1 MFILLFIGGDLME
14 TIAQISYKENV
25 IIKAEELSEVF
36 KSSGIKRPSD
46 DLNRLQRMIEN
57 SGVLI
62 TAWDNHRLIGVARA
76 ITDYSY
82 CCYLSDLAVNKD
94 YQNKGIGR
102 ELIRLVQEQIGEE
115 VALLLLS
122 SPIAMEY
129 YPKIGFEKIENGFKI
144 ARKR

>member
-1 MFILLFIGGDLME
+1 ME
-14 TIAQISYKENV
+14 VITQISYKENV
-25 IIKAEELSEVF
+25 IVKAEELSEVF

-57 SGVLI
+57 SDILV
-62 TAWDNHRLIGVARA
+62 TAWDNNRLIGVARA
-76 ITDYSY
+76 ITDFSY

-102 ELIRLVQEQIGEE
+102 ELIRIVQEQIGEE

-129 YPKIGFEKIENGFKI
+129 YPKIGFEKVENGFKVS
-144 ARKR
+144 RKR